1 MLFSAVLLISC
12 MWTSTLAGNDS
23 SALNATLANVSTNS
37 TTRIP
42 SMIFSHLPKAIRT
55 KGNHTLHTTSIPH
68 SKVKVTS
75 VDAKHNKV
83 MAANTTT
90 TSKLDATTLPATVR
104 NLKNGDHRSNS
115 SRLMDRFA
123 SISKVSLASLAS
135 SKISNAAN
143 KTSTPRNERASV
155 NITMAELK
163 NATDQANRTIAKR
176 SVHNS
181 TVVDRA
187 SSFFQKLPVVLV
199 NTTSNVTSW
208 VRSLF
213 SPANNASTNATTKK
227 VTRDTNAAE
236 LKSLVN
242 SSQTSK
248 SSVNLTV
255 ESREKS
261 SNASGANEDEKS
273 ALGNTTSILNLT
285 SVTIKRDT
293 GNLTADVPSKK
304 ESNSSLANATND
316 EIKRDTENSEGSLHR
331 LNVTSLPQVAV
342 DDVLPSTKLNDE
354 TSEAMANA
362 SLVSKS
368 LDLSNNRTRRHNNP
382 FRYGRPAPPQYMMP
396 ITTTPAPSYQGYPTS
411 APYRPAAPVYG
422 KAPAAP
428 VYGMTPTTAAPSY
441 GMAPAGPGYG
451 MTPTT
456 AVPAYGMAPA
466 AAPVCPCLWNESYHC
481 FSFLRYGPCRPCLR
495 NGSGFPFRF
504 CLWNGSGFPFGPC
517 LRNGSGCPFGPCLRN
532 GSGCPFGPCLR
543 NGSGCPFGPCL
554 RNGSGCPFGP
564 CLRNGSGCPFGLCL
578 RNGSG
583 PCLRNGSG
591 CPSGPCLRNG
601 SGFPSGPCL
610 RNGSGCPSGPCLRN
624 GSGFPSGPC
633 LRNGSGCP
641 SGPCLRNGSGF
652 PSGPCLRIGSGCPF
666 GPCLRNGSGCPFG
679 PCLRNG
685 CHYT

>member
-1 MLFSAVLLISC
+1 MLFSALLLLSC

-68 SKVKVTS
+68 SKVKVNS

-208 VRSLF
+208 VRRLF

-261 SNASGANEDEKS
+261 SNASGANEEEKS

-466 AAPVCPCLWNESYHC
+466 AAPVAPVYGMNPTTASPSYGMAPAAPVYGMAPASPSTPVYGMAPASPSASAYGMAPASPSAPAYGMAPAAPSAPAEWLRLPLRPLHTEWLRLPLRPLLTEWLRPLLTDRLRLPLRPLLTEWLRLPLRPLLTEWLPLHLAMACRQNLITLLPNQRTLLVHRIARSQPLLLMHPSLLVLLRSPMVVQCPLVRRP
-481 FSFLRYGPCRPCLR
+481 LRHR
-495 NGSGFPFRF
+495 GFNLIIVEADNTVPN
-504 CLWNGSGFPFGPC
+504 C
-517 LRNGSGCPFGPCLRN
+517 
-532 GSGCPFGPCLR
+532 
-543 NGSGCPFGPCL
+543 
-554 RNGSGCPFGP
+554 
-564 CLRNGSGCPFGLCL
+564 
-578 RNGSG
+578 
-583 PCLRNGSG
+583 
-591 CPSGPCLRNG
+591 
-601 SGFPSGPCL
+601 
-610 RNGSGCPSGPCLRN
+610 
-624 GSGFPSGPC
+624 
-633 LRNGSGCP
+633 
-641 SGPCLRNGSGF
+641 
-652 PSGPCLRIGSGCPF
+652 I
-666 GPCLRNGSGCPFG
+666 
-679 PCLRNG
+679 
-685 CHYT
+685 

>member
-1 MLFSAVLLISC
+1 MLFSALLLLSC

-68 SKVKVTS
+68 SKVKVNS

-208 VRSLF
+208 VRRLF

-261 SNASGANEDEKS
+261 SNASGANEEEKS

-466 AAPVCPCLWNESYHC
+466 AAPVAPVYGMNPTTASPSYGMAPAAPVYGMAPASPSTPVYGMAPASPSASAYGMSPASPSAPAYGMAPASPPAPAYGMAPAAPPAPASGSAPAAPPAPAYGSAPAALRPLLTEWLRLPLRPLLTEWLPLHLAMACRQNLITLLPNQRTLLVHRIARSQPLLLMHPSLLVLLRSPMVVQCPLVRRP
-481 FSFLRYGPCRPCLR
+481 LRHR
-495 NGSGFPFRF
+495 GFNLIIVEADNTVPN
-504 CLWNGSGFPFGPC
+504 C
-517 LRNGSGCPFGPCLRN
+517 
-532 GSGCPFGPCLR
+532 
-543 NGSGCPFGPCL
+543 
-554 RNGSGCPFGP
+554 
-564 CLRNGSGCPFGLCL
+564 
-578 RNGSG
+578 
-583 PCLRNGSG
+583 
-591 CPSGPCLRNG
+591 
-601 SGFPSGPCL
+601 
-610 RNGSGCPSGPCLRN
+610 
-624 GSGFPSGPC
+624 
-633 LRNGSGCP
+633 
-641 SGPCLRNGSGF
+641 
-652 PSGPCLRIGSGCPF
+652 I
-666 GPCLRNGSGCPFG
+666 
-679 PCLRNG
+679 
-685 CHYT
+685 